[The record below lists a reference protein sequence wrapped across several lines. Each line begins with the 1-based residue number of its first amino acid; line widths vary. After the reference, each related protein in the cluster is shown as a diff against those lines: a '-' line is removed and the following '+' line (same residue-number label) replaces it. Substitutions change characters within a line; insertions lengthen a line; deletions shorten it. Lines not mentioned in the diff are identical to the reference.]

1 MDDDDVRR
9 VRRSHGFAR
18 AVLKM
23 AMAPDA
29 EINPDELLTAMAMV
43 IGSIVKYHW
52 REKDW
57 NETVSI
63 IVSQVDELLKDNKL
77 NFDSEDVNPS

>member
-1 MDDDDVRR
+1 MDDDDVRS

-29 EINPDELLTAMAMV
+29 EINPDELLTAMSMV
-43 IGSIVKYHW
+43 IGCIVKYHW
-52 REKDW
+52 RKEDW
-57 NETVSI
+57 NATVA
-63 IVSQVDELLKDNKL
+63 IVLSQIDDLLEDDKL
-77 NFDSEDVNPS
+77 DFER